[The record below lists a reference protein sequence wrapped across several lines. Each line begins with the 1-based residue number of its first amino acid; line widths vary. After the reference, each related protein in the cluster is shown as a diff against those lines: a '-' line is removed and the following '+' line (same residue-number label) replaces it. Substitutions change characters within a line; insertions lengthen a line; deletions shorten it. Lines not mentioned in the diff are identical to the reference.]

1 MMKKTVLCGLASA
14 ALLAVGCT
22 NDEVVEIPASKAIT
36 FANAFVNNNTKADPA
51 DPSYTSTTTVSETDG
66 TSTVTTT
73 LSDFNVYGYVTVSKD
88 NATTSSEIFT
98 GDKVS
103 KGSDGSWSYDN
114 TQYWIAGGKYLFT
127 AVAPSGITGTVT
139 TALAND
145 KASVNTTI
153 TNFEHKGLTD
163 LLYAEDDEVG
173 YATDNSVVAFTFK
186 HLLSKVKFTFSNGF
200 PSTSNVSL
208 KVTGVKIKDAYSKGT
223 VVYTSAADAP
233 IAWTPSTVAA
243 DKKLELSFGDVA
255 STLVPVVQTAKS
267 DSDSA
272 DTKTDT
278 TSSTTTAVSSAS
290 AANQRLLIPSAST
303 ATYTV
308 EFNVELLQ
316 GKTNPV
322 SIKTYT
328 VEGTISNQAFVA
340 GYAYNISATLT
351 EKNVNSDS
359 ALEPIVFTVS
369 SITDWVSATD
379 GTLNI
384 PEKTTTNTN
393 TDSTGTEGSNAGD
406 QSQSQTSA
414 TTPANKVD

>member
-1 MMKKTVLCGLASA
+1 
-14 ALLAVGCT
+14 
-22 NDEVVEIPASKAIT
+22 
-36 FANAFVNNNTKADPA
+36 
-51 DPSYTSTTTVSETDG
+51 
-66 TSTVTTT
+66 
-73 LSDFNVYGYVTVSKD
+73 
-88 NATTSSEIFT
+88 
-98 GDKVS
+98 
-103 KGSDGSWSYDN
+103 
-114 TQYWIAGGKYLFT
+114 
-127 AVAPSGITGTVT
+127 
-139 TALAND
+139 
-145 KASVNTTI
+145 
-153 TNFEHKGLTD
+153 LTD
-163 LLYAEDDEVG
+163 LLYADANANG
-173 YATDNSVVAFTFK
+173 YAKDNSVVAFTFG

-200 PSTSNVSL
+200 PSNSNVSL

-223 VVYTSAADAP
+223 VVYTAPIPSSLSTTTTTTSP
-233 IAWTPSTVAA
+233 IAWTPSTVEA